1 MGVQHLK
8 SSHKEVNR
16 LYLKRIEMKGFKSF
30 ANRTI
35 MNFEPGITCVV
46 GPNGSG
52 KSNIS
57 DAIKW
62 VLGEQSSKELRGEK
76 MEDVIFAGTHKRKAT
91 GYAEISLVLDN
102 EDRSLP
108 IEYSEV
114 AITRRLYRSGESVY
128 AINRKNMRL
137 KDIRNLL
144 YGTGL
149 GVSGY
154 SIVGQGKIDHILSKD
169 SSERRAVFEEAVGIA
184 KIKAKKEETQRKL
197 ERTEQNLD
205 RVKDIL
211 IELEQQLTPLQAE
224 AEEAKEYKRL
234 FESMRSLDVSLV
246 LNDHENTKKRIEQ
259 IKERKAYS
267 EERLALLLDDRVK
280 LRQSLSERETFFLGK
295 DEELKEIEQEV
306 QSLQIQKSNLNH
318 QTERVQEREQFLE
331 SERVQLNKKEEDLLA
346 LREEEKVSYAEIDE
360 EFKRLN
366 QALSDLETELGL
378 LDSGNE
384 ALEIE
389 RKSMIEKL
397 EQDRKS
403 LQSLSAKIH
412 QSRAVL
418 NEFKEKQAEIAS
430 EKKRYE
436 GLILMQGEKE
446 TAKAGELDSVLE
458 KQKTE
463 SESLAE
469 YQKKVE
475 RAVEVRN
482 ELVHRLQGKKSELE
496 LLNRETDS
504 LQNKIQ
510 LEERAISGYEGY
522 FRGVRQIMK
531 ERERDSQMEKRILG
545 VVTDLIHVE
554 PRYQKAIETALG
566 NALQNIVVRSE
577 DDLKAIIRV
586 VKQNKF
592 GRITILP
599 LDLIRPNPMPKSDQ
613 EAGMLASEAVRCD
626 EEFDPVIEFL
636 LARTFIAETMEDALE
651 IAKETKMRYRVVTID
666 GNLIRPGGAVST
678 GELNRDGGLLERK
691 NQLSELK
698 EEKKK
703 ATKNCEDMKM
713 KLTSLSKQ
721 LSEQEH
727 LMQEAKDQKDFLEIQ
742 VKTLVN
748 QVSFLQRDYETMKRE
763 TRSYQNAFEQLCY
776 DYDRIS
782 VQIDEM
788 EETIAD
794 KQAKVESL
802 EDRLETGAQ
811 ELKELERQMLNDLNV
826 RQPKEVKRASL
837 LEKIHHKE
845 FLKNEYQ
852 NRMSAYQSQL
862 DEIALQV
869 TKQREE
875 RIGIQRRIN
884 ELSQSAALVKNKLE
898 DCEEKRTALALEIQN
913 AKQTNQAMNQRY
925 YEIDDEIS
933 ELKDRLGKDE
943 VGLTKSE
950 MQEKQQVEYLW
961 DQYQMSVAM
970 AGKMALEDFSVS
982 QARVDVKELK
992 RQIRDLGEVNLG
1004 SIQKYEE
1011 VNERFSFLSQQQTD
1025 LLAAKKDL
1033 EALIHELVQSMEAN
1047 FLDEMELIRKQ
1058 FIQTFTNLFGGG
1070 NADILLEDPE
1080 EPLTTPIRIVA
1091 QPPGKKLTNI
1101 SALSG
1106 GEKALTAIALLFAII
1121 QLKPTPFCILDEI
1134 EAALDDANIQRFTDY
1149 LKANASL
1156 SQFIVITH
1164 KQETMRAAATLYGVT
1179 MQEKGVSSVL
1189 SVKLEELEA
1198 ENYLS

>member
-1 MGVQHLK
+1 M
-8 SSHKEVNR
+8 
-16 LYLKRIEMKGFKSF
+16 YLKRIEMKGFKSF

-35 MNFEPGITCVV
+35 LNFEPGITCVV

-102 EDRSLP
+102 EDQSLP
-108 IEYSEV
+108 VDYSEV

-184 KIKAKKEETQRKL
+184 KIKAKKDETQRKL
-197 ERTEQNLD
+197 ERTEQNLE
-205 RVKDIL
+205 RVQDIL

-246 LNDHENTKKRIEQ
+246 LNDHENTKKRIVQ
-259 IKERKAYS
+259 IKERKAYA
-267 EERLALLLDDRVK
+267 EERLAVLLEDRIK
-280 LRQSLSERETFFLGK
+280 LRQGLSEREAFFLEK
-295 DEELKEIEQEV
+295 EEALKEIEQEA
-306 QSLQIQKSNLNH
+306 QSLQIQKSNVSH
-318 QTERVQEREQFLE
+318 ESDRVRERESYLE
-331 SERVQLNKKEEDLLA
+331 SERLQLSQKEEEILA
-346 LREEEKVSYAEIDE
+346 LREEEKESYAEINE
-360 EFKRLN
+360 EFNRLN
-366 QALSDLETELGL
+366 QALEDLETELGL

-384 ALEIE
+384 ASELE
-389 RKSMIEKL
+389 RKTMMERL

-403 LQSLSAKIH
+403 LQALSAKIH
-412 QSRAVL
+412 QSRTVL
-418 NEFKEKQAEIAS
+418 NEFKEKQTEISGEKNRYDSLIQLQS
-430 EKKRYE
+430 EKESAK
-436 GLILMQGEKE
+436 EKE
-446 TAKAGELDSVLE
+446 LEDLME
-458 KQKTE
+458 KQKQE
-463 SESLAE
+463 ADRLMNCQHKVEEAMKARNESLHLL
-469 YQKKVE
+469 QSKKT
-475 RAVEVRN
+475 
-482 ELVHRLQGKKSELE
+482 ELE
-496 LLNRETDS
+496 QTNRQTDS

-531 ERERDSQMEKRILG
+531 ERDRDQRMQERILG

-554 PRYQKAIETALG
+554 PRYQKAVETALG

-577 DDLKAIIRV
+577 ADLKAIIGV
-586 VKQNKF
+586 VKQKKF

-599 LDLIRPNPMPKSDQ
+599 LELIRPNPMPASDQ
-613 EAGMLASEAVRCD
+613 SAGMLASEAVHCD
-626 EEFDPVIEFL
+626 PEFNPIIDFL
-636 LARTFIAETMEDALE
+636 LARTFVAETMDDALA
-651 IAKETKMRYRVVTID
+651 IAKETKMRYRVVTVD

-678 GELNRDGGLLERK
+678 GELNREGGLLERK
-691 NQLSELK
+691 NQLSLLK
-698 EEKKK
+698 EEQRQALETHKTLEAELSSLTKKVS
-703 ATKNCEDMKM
+703 THD
-713 KLTSLSKQ
+713 
-721 LSEQEH
+721 H
-727 LMQEAKDQKDFLEIQ
+727 LMQESKDEKDFLEIQ

-748 QVSFLQRDYETMKRE
+748 QVSFLQRDHETMKKE
-763 TRSYQNAFEQLCY
+763 TRSYQSAFEQLCY
-776 DYDRIS
+776 DFDRIS
-782 VQIDEM
+782 SQIDEM
-788 EETIAD
+788 EEEIGQ
-794 KQAKVESL
+794 KQREIENL
-802 EDRLETGAQ
+802 EDRLETGGQ
-811 ELKELERQMLNDLNV
+811 QLKELERQMLDDLNV
-826 RQPKEVKRASL
+826 RQPKEVQRASL

-845 FLKNEYQ
+845 FLKNEFQ
-852 NRMSAYQSQL
+852 NRMSAYQTQL
-862 DEIALQV
+862 ETLSLQA
-869 TKQREE
+869 KKNREE
-875 RIGIQRRIN
+875 RIGIQRKIH
-884 ELSQSAALVKNKLE
+884 EFAQGAALVASKLE
-898 DCEEKRTALALEIQN
+898 DCQEKRAMLTSEIQD
-913 AKQTNQAMNQRY
+913 AKRTNQAMNQRY

-933 ELKDRLGKDE
+933 ELKDRRNKDE

-961 DQYQMSVAM
+961 EQYQMSIAM
-970 AGKMALEDFSVS
+970 AAKMALEEFSVS
-982 QARVDVKELK
+982 QARVEVKSLK

-1033 EALIHELVQSMEAN
+1033 EAMIHELVQSMEAS
-1047 FLDEMELIRKQ
+1047 FLTEMEAIRKQ

-1070 NADILLEDPE
+1070 NADIILEDPE

-1091 QPPGKKLTNI
+1091 QPPGKKLANI

-1121 QLKPTPFCILDEI
+1121 QLKPTPFCVLDEI

-1149 LKANASL
+1149 LQANASL

-1189 SVKLEELEA
+1189 SVKLEELET